1 MGIQDYAG
9 GSFHLWLE
17 SSPVIGSIII
27 PSLPN
32 ISSKRQPPSVFV
44 RTTLDV
50 PEASD
55 RLRLTSFLEIP
66 ETQRPQEIISYP
78 MPLLL
83 IQAVMD
89 SRQAC
94 RPRRKI
100 KVLVPVEA
108 PVNARPVEGPVVP
121 LRLRS
126 MLPPSKKK
134 GEGHELGRLLHLGP
148 ESPLRQQ
155 ESPERPAKRLVASV
169 LATSLSMTA
178 GIETI
183 FEPITEFDIE
193 LQ

>member
-1 MGIQDYAG
+1 M
-9 GSFHLWLE
+9 
-17 SSPVIGSIII
+17 V
-27 PSLPN
+27 
-32 ISSKRQPPSVFV
+32 
-44 RTTLDV
+44 
-50 PEASD
+50 
-55 RLRLTSFLEIP
+55 
-66 ETQRPQEIISYP
+66 
-78 MPLLL
+78 
-83 IQAVMD
+83 

-94 RPRRKI
+94 RPPRKI

-121 LRLRS
+121 LRLWS

-155 ESPERPAKRLVASV
+155 ESPDDQQKKLVASV

-183 FEPITEFDIE
+183 FEPITEFDVE
-193 LQ
+193 LQQVLWIKYSVWFHQETAQVLFGLGIEVNVMHQRFAENRGLCTEKG